1 MTLFLKLLLAH
12 LIGDFC
18 FQPDHWIQD
27 KEEKR
32 IKSAKLYQHLAVHT
46 LALIVLIGFDTE
58 YWIGLAIILTS
69 HWAIDVF
76 KMYAQNERNK
86 VLLFFVDQLLHIAVL
101 AAVAYAYEPFN
112 IDFTHLLA
120 PQILLLSVLLIFIT
134 YVSAILIKVVISRWS
149 PSTEDDESDSLAK
162 AGRFIGML
170 ERLFVFGFIVTSHWE
185 VIGFLL
191 AAKSVFRFGDL
202 KESKDRKLTEYIL
215 IGTLLS
221 FGVAIISGM
230 LYNYLIKII

>member
-18 FQPDHWIQD
+18 FQPDQWIQD

-32 IKSAKLYQHLAVHT
+32 IKSAKLYQHLAIHM
-46 LALIVLIGFDTE
+46 LALIFLTGLDTH
-58 YWIGLAIILTS
+58 YWIGLAVIISS
-69 HWAIDVF
+69 HWAIDVL

-86 VLLFFVDQLLHIAVL
+86 ILLFFLDQLLHIAVL
-101 AAVAYAYEPFN
+101 AAVAYAYESFN
-112 IDFTHLLA
+112 IDFTQLFA
-120 PQILLLSVLLIFIT
+120 PQVLLLSVLLIFIT
-134 YVSAILIKVVISRWS
+134 YASAILIKVVISRWS
-149 PSTEDDESDSLAK
+149 PSTEDAENDSLAK

-185 VIGFLL
+185 VVGFLL

-221 FGVAIISGM
+221 FGLAIISGM
-230 LYNYLIKII
+230 LYNSLIQLV